1 MIRRAPYLLAGA
13 LVVLAPAGKAL
24 VVREAAEDGLGRAS
38 RPAYAAEGTL
48 VWLERTSGGVVRL
61 AMSSLEKADVGST
74 RTLDTSAA
82 LDHPQIGLDRE
93 GRIWMA
99 AVRRTAEGG
108 RIVYGKSAGILEE
121 LETGPGSSDGPD
133 LGFDARNGLW
143 LAWRHIAPGG
153 ESIFVRDIAT
163 ARTWTLTR
171 PGDRALSFPRL
182 VQGGEGR
189 IWVVWSGK
197 DRLGYG
203 VFARLF
209 DGLSWSAGR
218 RLAATSERPC
228 LAPDAG
234 VDIFGRLWAAWSAYD
249 GSDYE
254 IYLGG
259 VDRGSVSPPVA
270 LTTDEAAA
278 DEFPALAIWEGR
290 NPVVAWRR
298 TSVAGSKVQASLFD
312 EDYVFEPVDVGN
324 VFALDGLEAPKLAAE
339 GGRLAVLVAGE
350 KGRDVRTLSEADLK
364 RLPSRRREP
373 VSGLRSFSPSA
384 PAIIF
389 NPDLSEKTYV
399 CFGDSITYGHLAGEN
414 DPTVGYPPQ
423 LEARLDAAFGPT
435 DIWNDGFPGEYTSQ
449 GLPRFE
455 ALVAGRKTRYFLILE
470 GTNDVKESILPI
482 ETTIFN
488 LKEMVR
494 KALAAGAFP
503 AIATVIPRRDWV
515 WYFQEYVDRH
525 NALVA
530 GIKQMAADL
539 KVPLLDLNQDF
550 NAYPG
555 GPEALLDTD
564 GKHPNAKGYQVMAER
579 WFETIGK
586 FPFPAADIQARKKYD
601 KILFYRLPGNML
613 SWKASPKTAA
623 PALVQG
629 YKIYRRRQGEGADKF
644 VLLLQAAG
652 STFSYFDTAL
662 QGADVYEYV
671 MATLRTDGVE
681 GPCSELVKPR

>member
-1 MIRRAPYLLAGA
+1 MIRRASFLLAGA

-24 VVREAAEDGLGRAS
+24 FVPDDIEDGLGRAS
-38 RPAYAAEGTL
+38 RPAYSAEGKL
-48 VWLERTSGGVVRL
+48 VWLERTSGGVIRL
-61 AMSSLEKADVGST
+61 VSSSPGNPETTSIT
-74 RTLDTSAA
+74 TLDASAA
-82 LDHPQIGLDRE
+82 FDHPQIGLDRR
-93 GRIWMA
+93 GQIWIA

-108 RIVYGKSAGILEE
+108 RIVYGESAGILEE
-121 LETGPGSSDGPD
+121 LETGPGTSDGPD
-133 LGFDARNGLW
+133 LGFDARNGPW
-143 LAWRHIAPGG
+143 LAWRRISTGG
-153 ESIFVRDIAT
+153 ESILVRDIAT
-163 ARTWTLTR
+163 SRTWTLTR
-171 PGDRALSFPRL
+171 TGDRALSFPRL

-203 VFARLF
+203 VFARFF

-218 RLAATSERPC
+218 RLAATGERPC

-234 VDIFGRLWAAWSAYD
+234 VDLHGRLWAAWSAYD

-254 IYLGG
+254 IYLGR
-259 VDRGSVSPPVA
+259 VDGGFVSPPAA
-270 LTTDEAAA
+270 LTADEAAA
-278 DEFPALAIWEGR
+278 DEFPALAFWEGH
-290 NPVVAWRR
+290 NPVVAWTR
-298 TSVAGSKVQASLFD
+298 TDETGSKVMASLFD
-312 EDYVFEPVDVGN
+312 EDFVFEPVDVGS
-324 VFALDGLEAPKLAAE
+324 VSFRDGLDVPRLAAE
-339 GGRLAVLVAGE
+339 GGRLAVLLAGE
-350 KGRDVRTLSEADLK
+350 KGRDIRALTEADLK

-373 VSGLRSFSPSA
+373 VSGLRSPSPSA

-389 NPDLSEKTYV
+389 NPNLSEKTYV
-399 CFGDSITYGHLAGEN
+399 CFGDSITYGHLAGQN

-435 DIWNDGFPGEYTSQ
+435 DIWNDGFPGEFTSQ
-449 GLPRFE
+449 GLVRFE

-470 GTNDVKESILPI
+470 GTNDVKESLLPI

-488 LKEMVR
+488 LKEMLR
-494 KALAAGAFP
+494 KALAYGAFP

-539 KVPLLDLNQDF
+539 KVPVLDLNQEF

-555 GPEALLDTD
+555 GPEALLDID
-564 GKHPNAKGYQVMAER
+564 GKHPNAKGYQFMAER
-579 WFETIGK
+579 WFEAIGK
-586 FPFPAADIQARKKYD
+586 FPFPAADIQAQKKYD
-601 KILFYRLPGNML
+601 KILFFRLPGNML
-613 SWKASPKTAA
+613 SWKASPKTIA
-623 PALVQG
+623 PAVVQG
-629 YKIYRRRQGEGADKF
+629 YKIYRRRQGEGVDKF
-644 VLLLQAAG
+644 SLLLLATG

-681 GPCSELVKPR
+681 GPCSELVRPR